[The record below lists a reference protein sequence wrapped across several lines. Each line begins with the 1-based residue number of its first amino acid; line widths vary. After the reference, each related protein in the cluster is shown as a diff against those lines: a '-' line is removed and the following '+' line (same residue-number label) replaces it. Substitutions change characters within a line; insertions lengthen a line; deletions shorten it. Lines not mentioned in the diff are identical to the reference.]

1 MEDFGSPILPT
12 QQPRLFQY
20 SKGDPMLITKIFLK
34 IDAFDKDHFEVF
46 PKEKEESSLGHALLW
61 SYFLYHVGHAF
72 MLYYTLPCFS

>member
-1 MEDFGSPILPT
+1 M
-12 QQPRLFQY
+12 
-20 SKGDPMLITKIFLK
+20 TKIFLK
-34 IDAFDKDHFEVF
+34 IDASDKGHFEVF